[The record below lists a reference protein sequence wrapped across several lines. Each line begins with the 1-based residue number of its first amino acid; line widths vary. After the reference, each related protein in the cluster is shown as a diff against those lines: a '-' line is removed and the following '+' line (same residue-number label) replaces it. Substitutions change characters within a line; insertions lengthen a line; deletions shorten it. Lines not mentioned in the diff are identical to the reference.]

1 MESFERLR
9 LEARR
14 ESLCET
20 GCRHVWHDIDA
31 LERGEDLNETR
42 DLSVAERKTLSR
54 LMQRVKS
61 RLLEL
66 VEDDPVG
73 AEIEFEPPASKRED
87 GDDEQKREQISV

>member
-1 MESFERLR
+1 
-9 LEARR
+9 
-14 ESLCET
+14 
-20 GCRHVWHDIDA
+20 
-31 LERGEDLNETR
+31 
-42 DLSVAERKTLSR
+42 VAERKTLSR

-87 GDDEQKREQISV
+87 GDDEQKREQVSV